1 MHILEK
7 SLFFY
12 HQSYALNRPIFA
24 GLMTVLYF
32 QLYIILLSSF
42 HCQSRP
48 QSAWEDKYQVKG
60 KPLSLT
66 QIRNYGRQILEVH
79 VLED

>member
-1 MHILEK
+1 MC
-7 SLFFY
+7 
-12 HQSYALNRPIFA
+12 
-24 GLMTVLYF
+24 
-32 QLYIILLSSF
+32 SF
-42 HCQSRP
+42 HFQSRP

-66 QIRNYGRQILEVH
+66 QIRNYGRQILEVQCTD